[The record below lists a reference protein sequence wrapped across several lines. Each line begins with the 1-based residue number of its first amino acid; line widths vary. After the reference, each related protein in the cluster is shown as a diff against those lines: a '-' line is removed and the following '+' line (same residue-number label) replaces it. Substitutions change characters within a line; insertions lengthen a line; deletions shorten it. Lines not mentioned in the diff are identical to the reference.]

1 MTAHK
6 GRECPKCRGKRCTAN
21 NCTNPRYIYNRDLKC
36 GCKKEEII
44 YKNRFTDTHCCKC
57 KKSFCIYKLD
67 NKYQCSTCR
76 KGKAKQQINTNNGN
90 QWKSTNGIDS
100 QESVQQWNEF
110 MEQEQNQ
117 PNTSYTQAV
126 KQSPRNIYYS
136 NCQNCGKTN
145 KKSKGHM
152 QYFEGPLCHKCNIQK
167 ENFKRYGTTGRITS
181 CEICGLESDTQQNM
195 ERGNRQV
202 YFCEMRCQMIYL
214 ACEKANNE
222 EDLIEKLKDLAL
234 SKKYSSYPNCNMFGY
249 EGSEDEWQ
257 QAKDDARYYYKNGT
271 KKQEALRTFEENQ
284 PIVAEISQGIFPT
297 EIREIIA
304 KEASKPEPIISNTFE
319 LKDEYHDYEMALEEF
334 DDILTMSNDH
344 DPLFQITQARPI
356 TPKNDE
362 FYKQQWGEFYTEQN
376 EIPIMESEFDTQS
389 IETVIQW
396 KNTNNGEDNIQ
407 LQTNND
413 QLVNDLQSIGISTIT
428 VEENIPT
435 PMIIEPI
442 IPQTQIQVQ
451 TPELPK
457 HEFINRKT
465 ARRASMS
472 DIQLNSQQRQVKEI
486 INNYDQMVLEM
497 VNNYNDQIYQI
508 MWNNTNTV
516 ESMNLYVNDLEKRF
530 NNLNNKEE
538 KFDELTNVQ
547 TTQINELEQIVE
559 KLTQLN
565 KERETVIKDQQQNID
580 ILEKSINNYRI
591 EQIYYEQWK
600 ETIDKKEDN
609 NNFIIKGLQIKINDY
624 EERLVNYSKMVKELQ
639 ELKETINRQ
648 EAYITNLKYDE
659 GKLKEERLTL
669 KNNLE
674 KLMQELQ
681 EMKNHQPIME
691 ISQKSNEE
699 IPIME
704 SGEESQTNEEIPAND
719 PIMDEKSLKGDV
731 PIMEVYNKKP
741 NKKSKKRKRMEIIP
755 EIVKKIVRRK
765 K

>member
-1 MTAHK
+1 
-6 GRECPKCRGKRCTAN
+6 
-21 NCTNPRYIYNRDLKC
+21 
-36 GCKKEEII
+36 
-44 YKNRFTDTHCCKC
+44 
-57 KKSFCIYKLD
+57 
-67 NKYQCSTCR
+67 
-76 KGKAKQQINTNNGN
+76 
-90 QWKSTNGIDS
+90 
-100 QESVQQWNEF
+100 
-110 MEQEQNQ
+110 
-117 PNTSYTQAV
+117 
-126 KQSPRNIYYS
+126 
-136 NCQNCGKTN
+136 
-145 KKSKGHM
+145 
-152 QYFEGPLCHKCNIQK
+152 
-167 ENFKRYGTTGRITS
+167 
-181 CEICGLESDTQQNM
+181 
-195 ERGNRQV
+195 
-202 YFCEMRCQMIYL
+202 
-214 ACEKANNE
+214 
-222 EDLIEKLKDLAL
+222 
-234 SKKYSSYPNCNMFGY
+234 
-249 EGSEDEWQ
+249 
-257 QAKDDARYYYKNGT
+257 
-271 KKQEALRTFEENQ
+271 
-284 PIVAEISQGIFPT
+284 
-297 EIREIIA
+297 
-304 KEASKPEPIISNTFE
+304 
-319 LKDEYHDYEMALEEF
+319 
-334 DDILTMSNDH
+334 
-344 DPLFQITQARPI
+344 
-356 TPKNDE
+356 
-362 FYKQQWGEFYTEQN
+362 
-376 EIPIMESEFDTQS
+376 MESGFDTQS

-407 LQTNND
+407 LQNNND
-413 QLVNDLQSIGISTIT
+413 QLINDLQSIRIPTIT

-442 IPQTQIQVQ
+442 KPQTKIQVQ

-457 HEFINRKT
+457 HEFIDRKT

-547 TTQINELEQIVE
+547 ATQINELEQIVE

-565 KERETVIKDQQQNID
+565 KERETVIKDQQNID

-674 KLMQELQ
+674 KLIQELQ

-691 ISQKSNEE
+691 LPQKSKEE

-704 SGEESQTNEEIPAND
+704 SGEESQTDEEIPAND

>member
-76 KGKAKQQINTNNGN
+76 KGKAKQQINTNNGY
-90 QWKSTNGIDS
+90 QWKSTNNIDS
-100 QESVQQWNEF
+100 QESIQQLNEF
-110 MEQEQNQ
+110 MKQEQNQ
-117 PNTSYTQAV
+117 PSTSYAQAA
-126 KQSPRNIYYS
+126 KQSSRNIYYS

-167 ENFKRYGTTGRITS
+167 DNFKRYGTTGRITS

-344 DPLFQITQARPI
+344 DPLFQITHARPI

-413 QLVNDLQSIGISTIT
+413 QLVNDLQSIGISTI
-428 VEENIPT
+428 
-435 PMIIEPI
+435 
-442 IPQTQIQVQ
+442 
-451 TPELPK
+451 
-457 HEFINRKT
+457 
-465 ARRASMS
+465 
-472 DIQLNSQQRQVKEI
+472 
-486 INNYDQMVLEM
+486 
-497 VNNYNDQIYQI
+497 
-508 MWNNTNTV
+508 TV

-600 ETIDKKEDN
+600 KTIDKKEDN

-624 EERLVNYSKMVKELQ
+624 EERLVNYSKIVKELQ

-669 KNNLE
+669 KNSLE

-681 EMKNHQPIME
+681 EVKNHQPIME
-691 ISQKSNEE
+691 ISQKSKEE

-704 SGEESQTNEEIPAND
+704 SGEESQTDKEILANN
-719 PIMDEKSLKGDV
+719 PILDEKSLKGYV
-731 PIMEVYNKKP
+731 PIMEVYNKEP
-741 NKKSKKRKRMEIIP
+741 NKKSKKRKRME
-755 EIVKKIVRRK
+755 
-765 K
+765 

>member
-1 MTAHK
+1 MSALGTAVRKKSHTL
-6 GRECPKCRGKRCTAN
+6 GVVLCIIFFFQAEDG
-21 NCTNPRYIYNRDLKC
+21 IRDLIVT
-36 GCKKEEII
+36 GV
-44 YKNRFTDTHCCKC
+44 
-57 KKSFCIYKLD
+57 
-67 NKYQCSTCR
+67 QTC
-76 KGKAKQQINTNNGN
+76 ALPI
-90 QWKSTNGIDS
+90 S
-100 QESVQQWNEF
+100 
-110 MEQEQNQ
+110 
-117 PNTSYTQAV
+117 
-126 KQSPRNIYYS
+126 
-136 NCQNCGKTN
+136 
-145 KKSKGHM
+145 
-152 QYFEGPLCHKCNIQK
+152 CNIQK

-234 SKKYSSYPNCNMFGY
+234 SKKYSSYPNCNMFEC

-271 KKQEALRTFEENQ
+271 KKQEALRAFEENQ

-334 DDILTMSNDH
+334 DDILTMSSDYN
-344 DPLFQITQARPI
+344 PLFQITQARPI

-413 QLVNDLQSIGISTIT
+413 QLVNDLQSIGISAIT

-442 IPQTQIQVQ
+442 IPQTQIQIQ

-465 ARRASMS
+465 TRRASMS

-486 INNYDQMVLEM
+486 INNYDQMVVEM

-530 NNLNNKEE
+530 NNLNKKEE

-547 TTQINELEQIVE
+547 ATQINELEQIVE

-648 EAYITNLKYDE
+648 ETYITNLKYDE

-674 KLMQELQ
+674 KLIQELQ

-691 ISQKSNEE
+691 IPQKSKEE

-704 SGEESQTNEEIPAND
+704 SGEESQTDEEILANN

>member
-1 MTAHK
+1 
-6 GRECPKCRGKRCTAN
+6 
-21 NCTNPRYIYNRDLKC
+21 
-36 GCKKEEII
+36 
-44 YKNRFTDTHCCKC
+44 
-57 KKSFCIYKLD
+57 
-67 NKYQCSTCR
+67 
-76 KGKAKQQINTNNGN
+76 
-90 QWKSTNGIDS
+90 
-100 QESVQQWNEF
+100 
-110 MEQEQNQ
+110 
-117 PNTSYTQAV
+117 
-126 KQSPRNIYYS
+126 
-136 NCQNCGKTN
+136 
-145 KKSKGHM
+145 
-152 QYFEGPLCHKCNIQK
+152 
-167 ENFKRYGTTGRITS
+167 
-181 CEICGLESDTQQNM
+181 M
-195 ERGNRQV
+195 ERGNRQI

-297 EIREIIA
+297 GIREIIT
-304 KEASKPEPIISNTFE
+304 KEASKLEPIISNTFE

-344 DPLFQITQARPI
+344 DSLFQITQARPI

-516 ESMNLYVNDLEKRF
+516 ESMNLYVNDVEKRF

-547 TTQINELEQIVE
+547 ATQINELEQIVE

-609 NNFIIKGLQIKINDY
+609 NSFIIKELQIKINDY
-624 EERLVNYSKMVKELQ
+624 EERLVNYSKVVKELQ

-674 KLMQELQ
+674 KLIQELQ

-691 ISQKSNEE
+691 IPQKSKEE

-704 SGEESQTNEEIPAND
+704 L
-719 PIMDEKSLKGDV
+719 DEKSLKGDV

>member
-1 MTAHK
+1 
-6 GRECPKCRGKRCTAN
+6 
-21 NCTNPRYIYNRDLKC
+21 
-36 GCKKEEII
+36 
-44 YKNRFTDTHCCKC
+44 
-57 KKSFCIYKLD
+57 
-67 NKYQCSTCR
+67 
-76 KGKAKQQINTNNGN
+76 
-90 QWKSTNGIDS
+90 
-100 QESVQQWNEF
+100 
-110 MEQEQNQ
+110 
-117 PNTSYTQAV
+117 
-126 KQSPRNIYYS
+126 
-136 NCQNCGKTN
+136 
-145 KKSKGHM
+145 
-152 QYFEGPLCHKCNIQK
+152 
-167 ENFKRYGTTGRITS
+167 
-181 CEICGLESDTQQNM
+181 M
-195 ERGNRQV
+195 ERGNRQI

-222 EDLIEKLKDLAL
+222 KDLIEKLKDLAL

-413 QLVNDLQSIGISTIT
+413 QLINDLQSIGISTIT

-435 PMIIEPI
+435 PMTIEPI

-457 HEFINRKT
+457 HEFIDRKT

-516 ESMNLYVNDLEKRF
+516 ESMNLYVNDVEKRF

-547 TTQINELEQIVE
+547 ATQINELEQIVE

-609 NNFIIKGLQIKINDY
+609 NSFIIKELQIKINDY
-624 EERLVNYSKMVKELQ
+624 EERLVNYSKVVKELQ

-674 KLMQELQ
+674 KLIQELQ

-691 ISQKSNEE
+691 IPQKSKEE

-704 SGEESQTNEEIPAND
+704 L
-719 PIMDEKSLKGDV
+719 DEKSLKGDV

>member
-1 MTAHK
+1 
-6 GRECPKCRGKRCTAN
+6 
-21 NCTNPRYIYNRDLKC
+21 
-36 GCKKEEII
+36 
-44 YKNRFTDTHCCKC
+44 
-57 KKSFCIYKLD
+57 
-67 NKYQCSTCR
+67 
-76 KGKAKQQINTNNGN
+76 
-90 QWKSTNGIDS
+90 
-100 QESVQQWNEF
+100 
-110 MEQEQNQ
+110 
-117 PNTSYTQAV
+117 
-126 KQSPRNIYYS
+126 
-136 NCQNCGKTN
+136 
-145 KKSKGHM
+145 
-152 QYFEGPLCHKCNIQK
+152 
-167 ENFKRYGTTGRITS
+167 
-181 CEICGLESDTQQNM
+181 M
-195 ERGNRQV
+195 ERGNRQI

-234 SKKYSSYPNCNMFGY
+234 SKKYSSYSNCNMFGY
-249 EGSEDEWQ
+249 EGSEDEWR

-271 KKQEALRTFEENQ
+271 KKQEALRAFEENQ

-304 KEASKPEPIISNTFE
+304 KEASKPEPIIFNTFE
-319 LKDEYHDYEMALEEF
+319 LKDEYHDYEMTLEEF

-344 DPLFQITQARPI
+344 DPLFQITHARPI

-407 LQTNND
+407 LQND
-413 QLVNDLQSIGISTIT
+413 KLINDLQSIGISTIT

-435 PMIIEPI
+435 PMTIEPI

-486 INNYDQMVLEM
+486 IINYDQMELEI

-648 EAYITNLKYDE
+648 KAYITNLKYDE

-674 KLMQELQ
+674 KLIQELQ

-699 IPIME
+699 ILIME
-704 SGEESQTNEEIPAND
+704 SGEESQSDEEIPAND